1 MTFPQKSGKDAVR
14 LVSNII
20 VPDGVNGMVVGQDL
34 LPKYDETKEIP
45 FTNFH
50 AGSNVA
56 LLVLEKPISLD
67 GSECF
72 RLYFNELLV
81 K

>member
-1 MTFPQKSGKDAVR
+1 VTFPQKKGKDAVR

-20 VPDGVNGMVVGQDL
+20 VPDGVNGASAARDHPET
-34 LPKYDETKEIP
+34 LPKYEEMMEVP

-56 LLVLEKPISLD
+56 LLVLKNPISLD
-67 GSECF
+67 GSE
-72 RLYFNELLV
+72 
-81 K
+81 